1 MGEGMNLKKT
11 LKRLMGEVVYRLK
24 PGQAEHA
31 RVVDIPA
38 FHALRPG
45 DIAIDCGANLGA
57 ITRILAAGGATVHA
71 FEPNPDAFGVLR
83 AAVGA
88 MPNVHLHAA
97 AVLDAP
103 GQMTLHLHMNYDR
116 NPERFSSGSSLIA
129 EKRNVDGA
137 RGVDVQVIDLVA
149 FIAGLPGPVKLL
161 KIDIEGAEYAILH
174 ALIDRGVIDRVARI
188 FVETHAHAIPSLR
201 ETDVLLRQ
209 RIADL
214 GLGGKIDLNWT

>member
-1 MGEGMNLKKT
+1 MNLKKT
-11 LKRLMGEVVYRLK
+11 LKRWMGEVIYRLK
-24 PGQAEHA
+24 PGQAEHR
-31 RVVDIPA
+31 RVVDIAA
-38 FHALRPG
+38 FHSLGPG

-71 FEPNPDAFGVLR
+71 FEPNPDAFGVLQ
-83 AAVGA
+83 AAVGD

-103 GQMTLHLHMNYDR
+103 GTMTLHLHMNYDR

-129 EKRNVDGA
+129 EKRNVDEA
-137 RGVDVQVIDLVA
+137 RGVEVQVVDLVA
-149 FIAGLPGPVKLL
+149 FIAALPRVKLL

-174 ALIDRGVIDRVARI
+174 ALIDRGVIDRIDAV

-201 ETDVLLRQ
+201 ETDARLRQ